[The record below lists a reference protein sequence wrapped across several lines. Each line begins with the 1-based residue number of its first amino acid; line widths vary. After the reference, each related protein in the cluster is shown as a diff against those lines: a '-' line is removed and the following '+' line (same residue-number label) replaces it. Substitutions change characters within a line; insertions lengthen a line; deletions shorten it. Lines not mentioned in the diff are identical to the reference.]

1 MATSEPTPAQPQAEE
16 QQSIGTRVANL
27 PLVSSAY
34 DMVSSAYSCTK
45 ESHPYVR
52 SVCDAAE
59 KGVRTLTAAA
69 ASGAQ
74 PLLTRLEPQ
83 ISTANEFACKGLDKL
98 EEKLPILQQPPEKII
113 SDTKLL
119 VTSTVTGARDVLTST
134 VDGAK
139 DAVTSRVTGA
149 KDAVSSTVAGAKD
162 AVSSTVAGAKDAM
175 SNTMA
180 GAKDAV
186 SSTVAGA
193 KDAVSNRVTGAKDAV
208 SSTVAG
214 AKDAVSSTVAGAKD
228 AVSNRVTGAKDA
240 VSSTVA
246 GAKDAVSSTVAGAKD
261 AVSNRV
267 TGAKDAVSSTVAGAK
282 DAVSSTVAGAK
293 DAVSSRVTGVMD
305 MTKGAV
311 QGGVELTR
319 SAVSSGVSTVGQM
332 VASGVDSVL
341 GKSEE
346 LVDHYLPMTD
356 EELAKLATAVEGFE
370 PEQQR
375 QQHSYFVRL
384 GSLSSKVRQRALQHS
399 LGKLQ
404 SARQTSQDL
413 LAQLQRTLDLVEQL
427 KQGMDQKLQGGQEK
441 LQQLWLEW
449 SKTQPGSGKD
459 QVPPEAVES
468 GVLTRLQGLS
478 QQLQKCFPLVS
489 SSLQGLPSTVQDTA
503 GQVRHNM
510 EELRATLAS
519 VTSLQDVTSS
529 MLAQAR
535 SHAMKARQLMDELV
549 EHVAFNTPLTWLVG
563 PFVPSGKRQV
573 ELE

>member
-59 KGVRTLTAAA
+59 KGVKTLTAAA

-175 SNTMA
+175 SNT
-180 GAKDAV
+180 
-186 SSTVAGA
+186 VA
-193 KDAVSNRVTGAKDAV
+193 
-208 SSTVAG
+208 
-214 AKDAVSSTVAGAKD
+214 
-228 AVSNRVTGAKDA
+228 GAKDA

-459 QVPPEAVES
+459 QVSPE
-468 GVLTRLQGLS
+468 
-478 QQLQKCFPLVS
+478 
-489 SSLQGLPSTVQDTA
+489 
-503 GQVRHNM
+503 
-510 EELRATLAS
+510 
-519 VTSLQDVTSS
+519 DVTSS

-573 ELE
+573 ELEME